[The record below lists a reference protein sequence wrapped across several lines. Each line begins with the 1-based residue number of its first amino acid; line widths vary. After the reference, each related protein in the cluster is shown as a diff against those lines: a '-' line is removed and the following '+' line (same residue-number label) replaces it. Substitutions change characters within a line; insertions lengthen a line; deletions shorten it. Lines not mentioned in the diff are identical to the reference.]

1 MLIIKLPQSTGDKME
16 QSRLQ
21 SLLQVQMHCLRLTR
35 VLSLTALHLYFTS
48 KLAVPCMLLAFRSR
62 WRGAPLI
69 LLISTE
75 THAPMGRA
83 APTCP
88 CFLQQP
94 CHQLSRW
101 ASAQHV
107 PPKQLMVPLLQP
119 HFLPLLNCLVG
130 LSEAGSFTL
139 FLTQNTHDTDQQRT
153 DHKTHSHTQWVPHT
167 KLQKYPWLSKAETI

>member
-16 QSRLQ
+16 PSRLQ

-94 CHQLSRW
+94 WTAPKHPAGLQHSMCHPSSLWSPSSSHTSYLSW
-101 ASAQHV
+101 TASWVWVKLGASPCFSPRTPMTLTSSGQTMRHI
-107 PPKQLMVPLLQP
+107 
-119 HFLPLLNCLVG
+119 HI
-130 LSEAGSFTL
+130 LSGFH
-139 FLTQNTHDTDQQRT
+139 TQNFR
-153 DHKTHSHTQWVPHT
+153 SIPG
-167 KLQKYPWLSKAETI
+167 

>member
-94 CHQLSRW
+94 WTAPKHPTELQHSMCHPSSLWSPSSSHTSYLSW
-101 ASAQHV
+101 TALWVWVKLGASPCFSPRTPMTLTSSGQTMRHI
-107 PPKQLMVPLLQP
+107 
-119 HFLPLLNCLVG
+119 HI
-130 LSEAGSFTL
+130 LSGFH
-139 FLTQNTHDTDQQRT
+139 TQNFR
-153 DHKTHSHTQWVPHT
+153 SIPG
-167 KLQKYPWLSKAETI
+167 